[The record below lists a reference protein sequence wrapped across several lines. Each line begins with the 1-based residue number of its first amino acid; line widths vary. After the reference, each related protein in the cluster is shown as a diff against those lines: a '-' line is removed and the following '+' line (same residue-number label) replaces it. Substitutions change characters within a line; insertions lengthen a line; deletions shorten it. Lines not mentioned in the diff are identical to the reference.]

1 MMSAGGQDQAGG
13 EMTYM
18 AMGTTPRDRAD
29 SRAMQPNV
37 AYHAAND
44 GVPRLDS
51 TGSRGMQPNVAYATV
66 DDLVAYS
73 PTQMGDDG
81 DMRCCRRRRTAGHR
95 KCHRTT
101 RCRTCSPA
109 ATRPPTTPSS
119 RIILIRLWKP
129 ANADG
134 VAPALPMD
142 RPATDKCRASN
153 VRKLFI

>member
-29 SRAMQPNV
+29 SRGMQPNV
-37 AYHAAND
+37 AYDAAND

-66 DDLVAYS
+66 DDLVTYS

-81 DMRCCRRRRTAGHR
+81 DYAVLPAQAHRR
-95 KCHRTT
+95 
-101 RCRTCSPA
+101 
-109 ATRPPTTPSS
+109 PSDMPS
-119 RIILIRLWKP
+119 Y
-129 ANADG
+129 D
-134 VAPALPMD
+134 ALQNMQPGGD
-142 RPATDKCRASN
+142 ASTYDSVVTN
-153 VRKLFI
+153 YFDQVMEASER